1 MELRLAFDVQRYQ
14 GLAGFR
20 MALRQFL
27 AVSEVISR
35 AAGVTAQQYQALLA
49 IGCGPEAMT
58 MKDLAEQLLLQ
69 PHAAV
74 QMVDRLAKAGLV
86 ERSPSPT
93 DGRSVLL
100 TLTAAGERLLEL
112 LAEQHLR
119 EMLKQEPHLSKSLR
133 RIRQSAD

>member
-1 MELRLAFDVQRYQ
+1 MAFDVQRYQ

-86 ERSPSPT
+86 ERSPSTT

>member
-1 MELRLAFDVQRYQ
+1 MELRLAFDAQRYQ
-14 GLAGFR
+14 GLASFR
-20 MALRQFL
+20 SALRQFL
-27 AVSEVISR
+27 ASSEVISR
-35 AAGVTAQQYQALLA
+35 AGGVTAQQYQALLA
-49 IGCGPEAMT
+49 IGCGPDPMT
-58 MKDLAEQLLLQ
+58 MKDLAEYLLLQ

-74 QMVDRLAKAGLV
+74 QMVNRLAKAGVV

-100 TLTAAGERLLEL
+100 TLTTAGETLLES

-133 RIRQSAD
+133 RIRQATD

>member
-74 QMVDRLAKAGLV
+74 QLVDRLAKAGLV

>member
-1 MELRLAFDVQRYQ
+1 MELRLAFDAQRYQ

-27 AVSEVISR
+27 AASEVISR
-35 AAGVTAQQYQALLA
+35 TEGVTAQQYQALLA
-49 IGCGPEAMT
+49 IGCGPAPMT
-58 MKDLAEQLLLQ
+58 MKDLAESLLLQ

-74 QMVDRLAKAGLV
+74 QMVNRLAKAGVV

-100 TLTAAGERLLEL
+100 TLTAAGETLLES

-119 EMLKQEPHLSKSLR
+119 EMIKQEPHLSKSLR
-133 RIRQSAD
+133 RIRQAAD